1 MKRVGWLIVGIC
13 LFFLF
18 LVISSQ
24 VYNEKQTKNTKQISV
39 ILYGN
44 NIDRWQSLKQGMEQA
59 GKDYGA
65 EVNYVLMSLEYNKEE
80 QLLLIQREIDND
92 ADAIILAANDYTM
105 DLSSIRLPSK
115 KYPILCVESGVD
127 NQDIALVSAD
137 NYKMGESLA
146 MEVIDRE
153 NAIAKIAI
161 VMDHQQ
167 RDSVKARY
175 EGFYNKIM
183 EKFDNFTFWRREKG
197 ENRSI
202 IFAQRE
208 LTEEAV
214 DVVVALDNSSLEA
227 VIDATLNLNKK
238 VKIYGIANS
247 DKAVYYL
254 DNGKIKTLVYQDE
267 FSIGYISMKSILD
280 GTSYKKEKMS
290 HFIKYHVVDD
300 TTLYLPE
307 NQRVLFPF
315 VK

>member
-1 MKRVGWLIVGIC
+1 MKRVGWIIVGIC
-13 LFFLF
+13 LLFLF
-18 LVISSQ
+18 LAITSQ
-24 VYNEKQTKNTKQISV
+24 VYSEKQTKKVKQISV

-44 NIDRWQSLKQGMEQA
+44 NLDRWQSLKQGMEQA
-59 GKDYGA
+59 GKDYGG
-65 EVNYVLMSLEYNKEE
+65 EVNYVLMSSEYNKEE
-80 QLLLIQREIDND
+80 QLLLIQREIDNN
-92 ADAIILAANDYTM
+92 ADAIILAANDASM

-115 KYPILCVESGVD
+115 KYPILCVESGVE

-137 NYKMGESLA
+137 NYKMGERLA
-146 MEVIDRE
+146 MEVIDQE
-153 NAIAKIAI
+153 NEIAKIAI

-227 VIDATLNLNKK
+227 VIDAALNLNKK

-254 DNGKIKTLVYQDE
+254 DNGKIKTLIYQDE
-267 FSIGYISMKSILD
+267 FSIGYIGMKSVL
-280 GTSYKKEKMS
+280 GGASYKKEKMS
-290 HFIKYHVVDD
+290 HFIKYHVVYD

>member
-1 MKRVGWLIVGIC
+1 MKRVGWIVVGVCFLSLFLIV
-13 LFFLF
+13 F
-18 LVISSQ
+18 SQ
-24 VYNEKQTKNTKQISV
+24 VYSEKQTKNSKQISV

-59 GKDYGA
+59 GKDYGG
-65 EVNYVLMSLEYNKEE
+65 EVNYVLMSLEHDKEE
-80 QLLLIQREIDND
+80 QLSLIQREIDNH
-92 ADAIILAANDYTM
+92 ADAVIIAANDSSM

-146 MEVIDRE
+146 KEVIDHE
-153 NAIAKIAI
+153 NEIAKIAI
-161 VMDHQQ
+161 IMNHQQ

-175 EGFYNKIM
+175 EGFYNKIV
-183 EKFDNFTFWRREKG
+183 EKFDNFTFWRSEKG
-197 ENRSI
+197 ENRAI

-208 LTEEAV
+208 LTQEAV
-214 DVVVALDNSSLEA
+214 DVVIALDNSSLEA
-227 VIDATLNLNKK
+227 VIDATLNLNKN

-254 DNGKIKTLVYQDE
+254 DNGKVKTLVYQDE
-267 FSIGYISMKSILD
+267 FSIGYISVKSILD
-280 GTSYKKEKMS
+280 GTTYKKEKMS
-290 HFIKYHVVDD
+290 HYIKYHVVDD

-307 NQRVLFPF
+307 NQHVLFPF